1 MIGIT
6 TEQFKLTDSTFT
18 QWVFISTWGILW
30 QRGLRG
36 MARIL
41 INRMAQDLI
50 WLAQGHPVIQK
61 TTFYEDPELQEALTL
76 EHLDLIL

>member
-1 MIGIT
+1 
-6 TEQFKLTDSTFT
+6 
-18 QWVFISTWGILW
+18 
-30 QRGLRG
+30 

-61 TTFYEDPELQEALTL
+61 TTFYEDPELQEALIL
-76 EHLDLIL
+76 EHLDSIL